1 MRGLVLC
8 KVEIN
13 QPQAKKKV
21 TTQQY
26 FYRKGI
32 QGHDKRLNTLIPLKC
47 VYYKIKKKTEQ
58 SVRIKCYN
66 TDIGF

>member
-47 VYYKIKKKTEQ
+47 VYYKMLTEQ